1 MAKHVYWGF
10 KCKTENC
17 PVPFHPAK
25 YIGETEKN
33 LAIYAPPQEMPE
45 SFDYQCGHCGT
56 THRYMKSEMKP
67 FLLNERVPQEHTP
80 WF

>member
-10 KCKTENC
+10 KCKTESC
-17 PVPFHPAK
+17 TIPFHPAK

-33 LAIYAPPQEMPE
+33 LAAYAPPQDMPE
-45 SFDYQCGHCGT
+45 SFDHECGRCGA
-56 THRYMKSEMKP
+56 THRYMRAEMKP
-67 FLLNERVPQEHTP
+67 FLADHLMPPEYAP